1 MRPTVKDVA
10 ARAAVS
16 PKTVSNVVNGV
27 VFVAPATRERVE
39 SAIVELGYVP
49 NLTARGLRNG
59 RSGVIAIAM
68 PDLST
73 PYSAEM
79 THNFVEVA
87 HEQGWS
93 VQLEETA
100 REPRRAWSLV
110 SRARAHLVDGV
121 ILNPVTIE
129 DSELPGDDLPPIVM
143 IGEVRQTV
151 TDQVWV
157 DSVAAA
163 RDMTEHLI
171 SLGHRRIA
179 IVGAP
184 GPGFDTATAKL
195 RQQGF
200 REALTAAG
208 LPLDPAIELACADW
222 TPADAASAVTASLGA
237 GPPADA
243 YFCFTDS
250 MAIGVLSA
258 LWSAELRVPEDVSVA
273 GFDDIAD
280 GRFAIPPLTTV
291 AFDKRAFAER
301 TLELLVKRMDRRG
314 DPAIQVAIPHTIAS
328 RGSAARRAGAAH
340 PLPRGY
346 NDVMIG
352 ERTKE

>member
-1 MRPTVKDVA
+1 MRSTVKDVA

-39 SAIVELGYVP
+39 RAITELGYVP

-59 RSGVIAIAM
+59 RSGIIAIAM

-87 HEQGWS
+87 HEQGWG

-100 REPRRAWSLV
+100 QEPRRAWSLV

-121 ILNPVTIE
+121 ILNPVTME
-129 DSELPGDDLPPIVM
+129 DIELPGEDLPPIVM
-143 IGEVRQTV
+143 IGEVRQNV

-163 RDMTEHLI
+163 RDMTEHLLA
-171 SLGHRRIA
+171 LGHRRIA
-179 IVGAP
+179 IVG
-184 GPGFDTATAKL
+184 GPGAGFETATAIL
-195 RQQGF
+195 RRQGY

-208 LPLDPAIELACADW
+208 ILPDPALEFACADW
-222 TPADAASAVTASLGA
+222 TPGDAASVVTASLA
-237 GPPADA
+237 SGPPADA

-258 LWSAELRVPEDVSVA
+258 LWAAGLRVPDDVSVA

-291 AFDKRAFAER
+291 AFDKRLFAER
-301 TLELLVKRMDRRG
+301 TLELLGKRISQG
-314 DPAIQVAIPHTIAS
+314 DDPPMQVAIPHTIA
-328 RGSAARRAGAAH
+328 ARSSTSTRVAVGAG
-340 PLPRGY
+340 R
-346 NDVMIG
+346 
-352 ERTKE
+352 

>member
-10 ARAAVS
+10 ALAAVS

-39 SAIVELGYVP
+39 SAIAALGYVP

-59 RSGVIAIAM
+59 RSGIIAIAM

-79 THNFVEVA
+79 IHNFVEVA
-87 HEQGWS
+87 HERGWG

-143 IGEVRQTV
+143 IGEVRQSV

-179 IVGAP
+179 IVGGP
-184 GPGFDTATAKL
+184 GPAFDTATARL
-195 RQQGF
+195 RLQGY

-208 LPLDPAIELACADW
+208 LPLERDIELACADW
-222 TPADAASAVTASLGA
+222 TPADAAAAVTDSLTAGA
-237 GPPADA
+237 PADA

-258 LWSAELRVPEDVSVA
+258 LWSAGLRVPQDVAVA

-301 TLELLVKRMDRRG
+301 ALELLVKRMERRG

-328 RGSAARRAGAAH
+328 RGSAIRRAAG
-340 PLPRGY
+340 PRLKP
-346 NDVMIG
+346 NDSCSSATTM
-352 ERTKE
+352 

>member
-10 ARAAVS
+10 TRASVS

-39 SAIVELGYVP
+39 RAIAELGYVP
-49 NLTARGLRNG
+49 NMSARGLRNG

-68 PDLST
+68 PGLST
-73 PYSAEM
+73 PYAAEM

-87 HEQGWS
+87 HEQGWG

-100 REPRRAWSLV
+100 HEPHRAWSIV

-129 DSELPGDDLPPIVM
+129 DSVVGDDLPPIVM
-143 IGEVRQTV
+143 IGEVQQTLL
-151 TDQVWV
+151 DQVWV
-157 DSVAAA
+157 GSVAAA

-179 IVGAP
+179 IVGGP
-184 GPGFDTATAKL
+184 RPGFHTATATL
-195 RQQGF
+195 RLQGY
-200 REALTAAG
+200 REAMTAAG
-208 LPLDPAIELACADW
+208 LPLDPALELACIDW
-222 TPADAASAVTASLGA
+222 TPADAASVVSSSLTA

-250 MAIGVLSA
+250 MAIGTLSA
-258 LWSAELRVPEDVSVA
+258 LWSAGLRVPDDVSVT

-301 TLELLVKRMDRRG
+301 TLELLVKRMTQRA
-314 DPAIQVAIPHTIAS
+314 DPPIQVTIPHRIVARS
-328 RGSAARRAGAAH
+328 SAAQRIA
-340 PLPRGY
+340 
-346 NDVMIG
+346 V
-352 ERTKE
+352 TS